1 MSRRPL
7 EVVYTVGPRSLERVA
22 AHSAGRLPQPA
33 RHRQDVERDRRFGAG
48 ALFVLIVALAFGGAT
63 HGDALSSAVV
73 RLVSLPLLG
82 VAIWRL
88 AQAHQSL
95 RAHLAMWLLFGAFL
109 VPLLQLIPLPP
120 QIWSGLPGREFL
132 ITDYRSAGIPPPW
145 LPVSLTPYETADALL
160 GLIPPA
166 AMFLAALTLDARW
179 RRRMVLAIP
188 LFALLAV
195 GLGMMQ
201 VAGGE
206 LSPLRFYAQT
216 NPDSGVGFFAN
227 RNHQAALLVTAVAL
241 TPQWMTAF
249 RDQADGRGRFG
260 LFLAF
265 AIELVLIVGIGVT
278 RSRAGV
284 LLAAPAIIGGV
295 LVAVGQGGD
304 KSFRRS
310 ALALLG
316 AAVVGSAL
324 VGVFASSRLIDR
336 FQSPLSADQRLQ
348 ASPAIEHAARVF
360 APVGSGLGSFD
371 RIYRIYEPIGAVRD
385 LYLNHAHNDWLEL
398 WLETGAAGLFVVGA
412 FVLWWLWATVRLWR
426 PGRHARGDGARAGA
440 SLVIGLLLAHSIVD
454 YPLRTAALVSL
465 LALTCGILA
474 APGDPSPTSAAV
486 QDWG

>member
-1 MSRRPL
+1 V
-7 EVVYTVGPRSLERVA
+7 EIAYIAGPRSLGRPA
-22 AHSAGRLPQPA
+22 SRSTGRLADRAPG
-33 RHRQDVERDRRFGAG
+33 RQGIERDRRFGAA
-48 ALFVLIVALAFGGAT
+48 ALVFLVVALAFGGAT

-73 RLVSLPLLG
+73 RLASLPLLG

-88 AQAHQSL
+88 AQTPQSI
-95 RAHLAMWLLFGAFL
+95 RAQLAIWLLFGAFL

-120 QIWSGLPGREFL
+120 DIWSGLPGRGFV
-132 ITDYRSAGIPPPW
+132 ITDYRSAGIAPPW

-160 GLIPPA
+160 GLLPPA
-166 AMFLAALTLDARW
+166 AMFIAALTLDAQW

-206 LSPLRFYAQT
+206 ESSLRLYVVT
-216 NPDSGVGFFAN
+216 NTDSGVGFFAN

-241 TPQWMTAF
+241 APQWMTAF
-249 RDQADGRGRFG
+249 RDHADGRGRFG

-284 LLAAPAIIGGV
+284 LLAAPAIVGGV

-304 KSFRRS
+304 KTFRRS

-316 AAVVGSAL
+316 AAVVGSGL

-336 FQSPLSADQRLQ
+336 FQAPLSADARLQ
-348 ASPAIEHAARVF
+348 ALPAIEHAARNF

-371 RIYRIYEPIGAVRD
+371 PVYRMYEPIGAVSD
-385 LYLNHAHNDWLEL
+385 VYLNHAHNDWLEL
-398 WLETGAAGLFVVGA
+398 WLETGVAGLFVVGA
-412 FVLWWLWATVRLWR
+412 FVLWWLWATIRLWR
-426 PGRHARGDGARAGA
+426 PGLRARGDGVRAAA
-440 SLVIGLLLAHSIVD
+440 SLVIGLFLVHSTVD
-454 YPLRTAALVSL
+454 YPLRTAALVSV
-465 LALTCGILA
+465 LALACGILA
-474 APGDPSPTSAAV
+474 APGDPAPRPASV
-486 QDWG
+486 QNWE